1 MDDSICEFT
10 SIVTAL
16 PTYFHHMNDHKQVPQ
31 SATLYQCISN
41 ADFETAYEVACL
53 GVPDQD
59 WRSLA
64 AEALAALEF
73 DVALKASVRTRDIR
87 RIELISSFIKG
98 GGFY

>member
-1 MDDSICEFT
+1 M
-10 SIVTAL
+10 
-16 PTYFHHMNDHKQVPQ
+16 
-31 SATLYQCISN
+31 YQCISN

-98 GGFY
+98 GGHALSAKINAVEILSLCSNWR